1 MTAGRLRVPVVL
13 KPVKGRIFLSFGFNR
28 TLLNEIKAM
37 QGAKWHGF
45 DKEPKKEWSIL
56 NSARNRFQ
64 LDHLCGFDPYA
75 PYDVELLNVQPNRG
89 RQLTGGTLYEHQ
101 VEMFQHGITRR
112 QCIFACE
119 MRTGKT
125 LVSIEVMEHSDV
137 KDWIWVGPKGT
148 FPEIKLQFEDWG
160 AKVMPRFM
168 TYDRLRKE
176 VKEETIKIPDGI
188 IFDESTKIKNYSAMR
203 SQAAGIVCEEMRK
216 KDPECYIILMS
227 GAPSPKNPA
236 DWWHQCEV
244 ACPGFIREGD
254 SNKFKKRLALIKEK
268 ESIAG
273 GTYPELVTWLD
284 DEKKCNVC
292 GKLNNEH
299 YSEGFNPEDH
309 TFEPSVN
316 EVSYLYKRM
325 QGLVLVKFRNDC
337 LDLPETQHREIVVEP
352 SPSVKR
358 AANLLVQTGSSAVAT
373 LMLTR
378 ELSDGFQYIDEQ
390 DGFEECNHCSGTKNS
405 VEWFDPENPDDVVSE
420 EALSTGRC
428 EQREETCPACRG
440 SGKTPK
446 IKRIAKEVPCPK
458 EEVLNDLLEEH
469 EPIGR
474 FVVFAGFRASID
486 RCVATALKNKWDVIR
501 VDGRGWTYFAPL
513 DGGDV
518 PESDKEMLKRF
529 QNKHPNKIVFIGQP
543 GAAGMGLTLTASPSI
558 FFYSNTFNAED
569 RIQASARIVGIGM
582 DKNRGATIIDVI
594 HLDTDRLVLKNLQKK
609 IDLNNLTMGKL
620 RDAVMEKNNG

>member
-1 MTAGRLRVPVVL
+1 MTAGKFRIPVVL
-13 KPVKGRIFLSFGFNR
+13 KPEKGRIFISFPYNKI
-28 TLLNEIKAM
+28 LLGEIKIM

-45 DKEPKKEWSIL
+45 EKPSKKEWSIL
-56 NSARNRFQ
+56 NTARNRFQ

-75 PYDVELLNVQPNRG
+75 TYDADLLDVQPNRDV
-89 RQLTGGTLYEHQ
+89 LYEHQ
-101 VEMFQHGITRR
+101 IEMFQHAITRR

-125 LVSIEVMEHSDV
+125 LVAIEVMEYFDFT
-137 KDWIWVGPKGT
+137 DWVWVGPKGA

-160 AKVMPRFM
+160 AKITPQFM

-176 VKEETIKIPDGI
+176 VADGTIHIPKGI
-188 IFDESTKIKNYSAMR
+188 VFDECTKIKNYSAMR
-203 SQAAGIVCEEMRK
+203 SQAASIVCEEMRK
-216 KDPECYIILMS
+216 NDPECPIIEMS
-227 GAPSPKNPA
+227 GAPSPKNPV
-236 DWWHQCEV
+236 DWWHQCEI

-292 GKLNNEH
+292 GKLSSEH

-309 TFEPSVN
+309 SFEPSVD

-325 QGLVLVKFRNDC
+325 KGLVLVKFRNDC
-337 LDLPETQHREIVVEP
+337 LDLPETQYREIVVQP
-352 SPSVKR
+352 TPSVKR
-358 AANLLVQTGSSAVAT
+358 AVDLLIRTGNSAIST

-378 ELSDGFQYIDEQ
+378 ELSDGFQYVDEK
-390 DGFEECNHCSGTKNS
+390 DGVEECNHCNGAKVSI
-405 VEWFDPENPDDVVSE
+405 EWFDPENPEDAVSE

-428 EQREETCPACRG
+428 EQREETCTKCRG
-440 SGKTPK
+440 SGETPK
-446 IKRIAKEVPCPK
+446 IKRVAKEVPCPK
-458 EEVLNDLLEEH
+458 DQVLEDLLEEH

-474 FVVFAGFRASID
+474 FVVYAGFRASID
-486 RCVATALKNKWDVIR
+486 RCVAIAIKNKWDVIR
-501 VDGRGWTYFAPL
+501 VDGRGWCYFSPL
-513 DGGDV
+513 DGKEV
-518 PESDKEMLKRF
+518 PVSDKEMLKRF
-529 QNKHPNKIVFIGQP
+529 QNKHPNKIIFIGQP

-558 FFYSNTFNAED
+558 FFFSNTFNGED
-569 RIQASARIVGIGM
+569 RIQASARILGIGM
-582 DKNRGATIIDVI
+582 DKVRGGTVIDVI

-609 IDLNNLTMGKL
+609 IDMNNLTMGKL
-620 RDAVMEKNNG
+620 RDAVMGERNAS